1 MHSLKK
7 LIIFVQN
14 KGVHMFKRP
23 LLISDIHDLKLDYD
37 NDGVQAYWQ
46 DLLQELE
53 NRPTGGVLISDIRE
67 GVGGTYTNKYS
78 IDCVTF
84 NKKYTEYDEKN
95 HILKLQDLG
104 LQTLIHEGAHFLHI
118 GVAEGKYS
126 APCYKD
132 CKPFK
137 MDRSI
142 DCQNKETGRT
152 NRYMCEFE
160 AGYRA
165 VVSAVM
171 YDMGI
176 EDLVIACNLRNLL
189 NYAKECQSWLKELY
203 DKRDETDK
211 LLTDKID
218 KFVDAVCLDYMKDKK
233 FVDIED
239 IDSVKIELNEQ
250 QKKELKQIVK

>member
-1 MHSLKK
+1 
-7 LIIFVQN
+7 
-14 KGVHMFKRP
+14 MFERP
-23 LLISDIHDLKLDYD
+23 LLISNVHDLKLDYD
-37 NDGVQAYWQ
+37 NEGVQSYWH

-53 NRPTGGVLISDIRE
+53 ERPTGGVLIKDIQA
-67 GVGGTYTNKYS
+67 GVGGTYTNQYS

-84 NKKYTEYDEKN
+84 NKKHTEYDEKN
-95 HILKLQDLG
+95 HVLKLDDTG

-118 GVAEGKYS
+118 GVAEGQYS
-126 APCYKD
+126 APCYKN

-137 MDRSI
+137 MDQRI
-142 DCQNKETGRT
+142 DCLDKETGRT

-165 VVSAVM
+165 VVSAIM

-176 EDLVIACNLRNLL
+176 EDVVAACNLRNLL
-189 NYAKECQSWLKELY
+189 NYAKERQDWLKEIY
-203 DKRDETDK
+203 DKYNENDK
-211 LLTDKID
+211 QLSDNID
-218 KFVDAVCLDYMKDKK
+218 RFVNGVCLDYMKDEK
-233 FVDIED
+233 FIDVED

>member
-1 MHSLKK
+1 
-7 LIIFVQN
+7 
-14 KGVHMFKRP
+14 MFERS
-23 LLISDIHDLKLDYD
+23 LLISNVQDLKLDYD
-37 NDGVQAYWQ
+37 NSGVQVYWK

-53 NRPTGGVLISDIRE
+53 ERPTGGVLISDIRE
-67 GVGGTYTNKYS
+67 GVGGTYTNQYS

-95 HILKLQDLG
+95 HVLKLQDMG

-137 MDRSI
+137 MDMTI
-142 DCQNKETGRT
+142 DSKNKETGRT

-176 EDLVIACNLRNLL
+176 EDIVAACNLRNLL
-189 NYAKECQSWLKELY
+189 NYAKERQDWLKEIY
-203 DKRDETDK
+203 DKYDESDK
-211 LLTDKID
+211 ALSDKID
-218 KFVDAVCLDYMKDKK
+218 KFVNGVCLVYMKDKK
-233 FVDIED
+233 FTDIED
-239 IDSVKIELNEQ
+239 IDSVKIVLNEQ